1 LHWVPDDSL
10 GDDDEQKEPNDVVN
24 DVHDSSRYGLQS
36 TAPHESEQNDAM
48 PDEARKGVTNKGT
61 ASTSGTSYVDWR
73 ERPAEND
80 DDDTKDLDA
89 SDSDG
94 TDSEAEVEA
103 LIVEDEDAE
112 EPVYQGKM
120 KLAIK
125 DKFHSYVRPVW
136 QPKLSTFCKSLTGI
150 SQVRC

>member
-1 LHWVPDDSL
+1 MADSART
-10 GDDDEQKEPNDVVN
+10 K
-24 DVHDSSRYGLQS
+24 S
-36 TAPHESEQNDAM
+36 TD
-48 PDEARKGVTNKGT
+48 KGT
-61 ASTSGTSYVDWR
+61 VSTSGTSYLNWR
-73 ERPAEND
+73 ERRAEND
-80 DDDTKDLDA
+80 DDDGKDLDA
-89 SDSDG
+89 CDSDG

-136 QPKLSTFCKSLTGI
+136 QPKLSTFCKGLTGI